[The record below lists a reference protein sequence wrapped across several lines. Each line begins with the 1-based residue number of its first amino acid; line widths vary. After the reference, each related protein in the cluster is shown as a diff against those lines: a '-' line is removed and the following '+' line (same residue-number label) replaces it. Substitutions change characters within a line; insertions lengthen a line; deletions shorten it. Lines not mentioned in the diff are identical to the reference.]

1 MSSSTQF
8 EQIQQKKAELENE
21 LRSLEEKEKNLGASI
36 KIIEEKQVIQELEE
50 KVKAKRAVVE
60 QLESKKRDLE
70 KRLKEPQK
78 EEPMEVIVK
87 VPSPG
92 DQRSE
97 KPQGQPEGQ
106 QGKKKI
112 LPALLEKLK

>member
-1 MSSSTQF
+1 MSSSTHL

-21 LRSLEEKEKNLGASI
+21 LRSLGEKEKNLGVSI
-36 KIIEEKQVIQELEE
+36 KIIEEERTIQELEE
-50 KVKAKRAVVE
+50 KVKARRAVLK

-78 EEPMEVIVK
+78 EEPMEVMVK
-87 VPSPG
+87 VAPPG
-92 DQRSE
+92 DQQSE
-97 KPQGQPEGQ
+97 KSEGQPEGPQ
-106 QGKKKI
+106 EKKKV